1 MEPLLGLP
9 SSDRKEKGDLK
20 RLVELMKRVGLKE
33 EHLDRF
39 PHEFSVDSDKESRLL
54 VHLLQ
59 IHLLLYLMSQRL
71 HWMCPCRRKFK
82 GELVE
87 VGETQDVF
95 ENPQHPYTEKLLS
108 SVLSVPTEEIVGG
121 VPVAKGYF

>member
-1 MEPLLGLP
+1 MQRERQLTYLFISHNMEVI
-9 SSDRKEKGDLK
+9 RY
-20 RLVELMKRVGLKE
+20 MCKRVA
-33 EHLDRF
+33 
-39 PHEFSVDSDKESRLL
+39 VM
-54 VHLLQ
+54 
-59 IHLLLYLMSQRL
+59 Y
-71 HWMCPCRRKFK
+71 K

-108 SVLSVPTEEIVGG
+108 SVLSVQTEEIVGG